1 MICPELH
8 TLMLQRPSEKVSTDP
23 KKPLQIQ
30 SQKVFGAVGMDVYGR
45 YTYEIT
51 GYNWDD
57 LS

>member
-1 MICPELH
+1 
-8 TLMLQRPSEKVSTDP
+8 MLQIPSEKVSTDP